1 MYYFNIVETILRD
14 RHTFF
19 AEIRNRVVL
28 GNKIS
33 SRLIACL
40 IFLALYGIVM
50 GASHR
55 ILQAISSMIKL
66 PILFLVTLLICTPS
80 LHYFNILFGSKQTL
94 PQTVALVLTA
104 ITTTAVLLLSFAAIT
119 LFFLITSS
127 EYTFFKL
134 LNVSFFALAGTMGI
148 LFRRQGIRLGQEGDT
163 QAGKGVRYLIFVLWV
178 ILYGFVGSQMAWTLS
193 PFIGRP
199 DEPFVIVSQVG
210 GNFYSDVI
218 TSLRELVIR

>member
-148 LFRRQGIRLGQEGDT
+148 LFRRQDIRLGQEGDT
-163 QAGKGVRYLIFVLWV
+163 QEGKGVRYLIFVLWV

-199 DEPFVIVSQVG
+199 DEPFGIVSQVG

>member
-163 QAGKGVRYLIFVLWV
+163 QEGKGVRYLIFVLWV

-199 DEPFVIVSQVG
+199 DEPFGIVSQVG